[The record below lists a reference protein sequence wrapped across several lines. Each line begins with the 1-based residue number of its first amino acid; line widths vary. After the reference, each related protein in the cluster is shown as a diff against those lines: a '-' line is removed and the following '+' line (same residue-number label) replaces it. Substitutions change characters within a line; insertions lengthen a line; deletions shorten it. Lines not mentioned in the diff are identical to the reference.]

1 MESWALR
8 EPVGR
13 RQLDAALSIAE
24 QLLSKSKKPEET
36 ARNLIYSLAKRFRG
50 YLAIRLYMAENKLQ
64 NGDALKR
71 RMDAMEPSERRTL
84 IATELT
90 IVSSNTWSAKF
101 TADEAL
107 RYTPQELIQ
116 AIRAIRDAIL
126 SLNSGTGAVGL
137 SAKAAA
143 QLVLE
148 NTLVKIISTNGGRR

>member
-1 MESWALR
+1 
-8 EPVGR
+8 
-13 RQLDAALSIAE
+13 
-24 QLLSKSKKPEET
+24 
-36 ARNLIYSLAKRFRG
+36 
-50 YLAIRLYMAENKLQ
+50 
-64 NGDALKR
+64 
-71 RMDAMEPSERRTL
+71 MDAMEPSERRTL